1 MIIINEN
8 NLRLLEEK
16 TIECIN
22 IENKTQI
29 YIYNCSYN
37 YEDKIQSIRVQ
48 IPKNSTD
55 LAKSTC
61 NNLINQNGTSI
72 PEEVFVITDCY
83 IADQSNN
90 VIINGNTNKNIPN
103 NKESTLYLEEN
114 GSLEEIPLTFIKK
127 GGINYDMRLTLK
139 KSLESDLNGKSGI
152 VNIDGNNAN
161 YILSFK
167 DNSNSSNLDYDYNP
181 GSPVSNSTELDYL
194 FLGADNYHDNG
205 NNEINFFAKYL
216 IENEQDFKR
225 IIFIL
230 IIINENNLRLLEE
243 KTIECINIE
252 NKTQI
257 YIYNCSYKYEGN
269 IQSIKVQIPKNSTDL
284 AKYTCNNLVKQTGSS
299 IPEEIFVITDCF
311 IADQSKNVIINGNT
325 DKNISNNKES
335 TLYLEDNGSLE
346 EIPLKFIKK
355 EGNNYDM
362 SLTLKKSLESNLD
375 GKSGIVNIDNKNMSY
390 ILSFKDNSNS
400 STLDYDYNPSI
411 NKAYIPKKSSGGL
424 SAGAIVGIIIPCI
437 AALLAVLGLA
447 FFLSKSST
455 GAVST
460 STIPMEN
467 MGNNTIGISSSTHV
481 VNK

>member
-1 MIIINEN
+1 MIIFLTIIINEN

-16 TIECIN
+16 TTIECIN

-29 YIYNCSYN
+29 YIYNCSYKYDGN
-37 YEDKIQSIRVQ
+37 IQSIKVQ

-55 LAKSTC
+55 LAKYTC
-61 NNLINQNGTSI
+61 NNLVNQTGTTI
-72 PEEVFVITDCY
+72 PEEIFVITDCF

-90 VIINGNTNKNIPN
+90 VIINGNTSQNIPD

-181 GSPVSNSTELDYL
+181 
-194 FLGADNYHDNG
+194 
-205 NNEINFFAKYL
+205 
-216 IENEQDFKR
+216 
-225 IIFIL
+225 
-230 IIINENNLRLLEE
+230 
-243 KTIECINIE
+243 
-252 NKTQI
+252 
-257 YIYNCSYKYEGN
+257 
-269 IQSIKVQIPKNSTDL
+269 
-284 AKYTCNNLVKQTGSS
+284 
-299 IPEEIFVITDCF
+299 
-311 IADQSKNVIINGNT
+311 
-325 DKNISNNKES
+325 
-335 TLYLEDNGSLE
+335 SL
-346 EIPLKFIKK
+346 
-355 EGNNYDM
+355 
-362 SLTLKKSLESNLD
+362 
-375 GKSGIVNIDNKNMSY
+375 
-390 ILSFKDNSNS
+390 
-400 STLDYDYNPSI
+400 

-455 GAVST
+455 GAVAT

-467 MGNNTIGISSSTHV
+467 MGNNTIGIGSSSHV